1 MLFRLVLFATPVVL
15 LAQALPAPD
24 PQGNPLSAELRQIYT
39 IVRNNLIKMSERMP
53 AEKYGYKP
61 TPEIQTFLQR
71 VAHIADANMRTCSGL
86 QGNQRSVGAS
96 AKTNKDDVI
105 AALKASFETCDSVF
119 NALTDATAVQMVR
132 GEIGSPP
139 TQPGQ
144 TRTRLSQLWNVVRHS
159 NELYGYMSVYL
170 RLNGIVPP
178 STAPLD

>member
-1 MLFRLVLFATPVVL
+1 MKRTLMWVLGAASL
-15 LAQALPAPD
+15 GAQTA
-24 PQGNPLSAELRQIYT
+24 NPMSDELRQIYT

-53 AEKYGYKP
+53 EVNYSFQP
-61 TPEIQTFLQR
+61 TPEIQTFIQR
-71 VAHIADANMRTCSGL
+71 VANIADANMRTCSALRGE
-86 QGNQRSVGAS
+86 QKSVGAS
-96 AKTNKDDVI
+96 SKKTKADVI
-105 AALKASFETCDSVF
+105 AALKESFDTCDAVF

-139 TQPGQ
+139 TPPGQ

-170 RLNGIVPP
+170 RLKGIVPP

>member
-1 MLFRLVLFATPVVL
+1 MQKPILLLFAAVSL
-15 LAQALPAPD
+15 NAQPA
-24 PQGNPLSAELRQIYT
+24 NPLSDELRQIYT

-53 AEKYGYKP
+53 AEKYGFQP

-71 VAHIADANMRTCSGL
+71 VGHIADANMRTCSAL
-86 QGNQRSVGAS
+86 QGNQRSVS
-96 AKTNKDDVI
+96 AQSKTNKDDVI
-105 AALKASFETCDSVF
+105 AALKASFETCDQVF
-119 NALTDATAVQMVR
+119 NSLTDATALHMEK

-139 TQPGQ
+139 TPPGG

-170 RLNGIVPP
+170 RLNKIVPP

>member
-1 MLFRLVLFATPVVL
+1 MKRMLVVL
-15 LAQALPAPD
+15 LGVMPLGAQPANLAQPV
-24 PQGNPLSAELRQIYT
+24 NPMSDELRQIYI

-53 AEKYGYKP
+53 EANYSFQP
-61 TPEIQTFLQR
+61 TPEIQTFIER

-86 QGNQRSVGAS
+86 KGEQKSVRAS
-96 AKTNKDDVI
+96 SKTTKAEVI
-105 AALKASFETCDSVF
+105 AALKESFETCDAVF
-119 NALTDATAVQMVR
+119 NALTDSTAVQMVR

-139 TQPGQ
+139 TPPGQ

-170 RLNGIVPP
+170 RLKGIVPP